1 MQKWISV
8 AESLPPPLK
17 AVEAPKSVPTE
28 ARAPLDEG
36 KYMIF
41 TLEEQGADPN
51 SLGPCLFPG
60 GETEGLRRME
70 KHLAKK
76 VCFLFHYSV
85 LEHKYKSLNQVLT
98 LKINGARN
106 WHKLSHSSG

>member
-8 AESLPPPLK
+8 AESLPPPPR

-70 KHLAKK
+70 KHLARK
-76 VCFLFHYSV
+76 VCLFYILFIIRFWNFCIQGS
-85 LEHKYKSLNQVLT
+85 
-98 LKINGARN
+98 I
-106 WHKLSHSSG
+106 SS

>member
-28 ARAPLDEG
+28 ARAPLEEG

-70 KHLAKK
+70 KHLARK
-76 VCFLFHYSV
+76 VCLFI
-85 LEHKYKSLNQVLT
+85 SLFSFRT
-98 LKINGARN
+98 
-106 WHKLSHSSG
+106 